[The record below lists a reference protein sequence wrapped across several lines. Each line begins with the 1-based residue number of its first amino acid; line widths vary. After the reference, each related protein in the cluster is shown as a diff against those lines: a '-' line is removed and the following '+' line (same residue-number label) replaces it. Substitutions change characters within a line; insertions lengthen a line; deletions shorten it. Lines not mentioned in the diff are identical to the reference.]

1 MALKLINSMIFAA
14 CHSVSFSGGQEPV
27 SYLENRGREKIQEV
41 WRDGSVIK
49 STDCSSR
56 AT

>member
-1 MALKLINSMIFAA
+1 MGCGPVGGGISGNRLFKSL
-14 CHSVSFSGGQEPV
+14 CHGG
-27 SYLENRGREKIQEV
+27 

-56 AT
+56 GP